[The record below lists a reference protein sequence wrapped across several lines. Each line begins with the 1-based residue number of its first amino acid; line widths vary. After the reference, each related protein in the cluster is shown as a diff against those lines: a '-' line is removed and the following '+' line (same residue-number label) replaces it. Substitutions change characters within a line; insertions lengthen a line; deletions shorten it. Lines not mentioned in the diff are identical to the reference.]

1 MANFNL
7 DKTLEIAIENY
18 AKKEPVLMAENADV
32 EYKPESQVFIVPYFG
47 KRYEVSFPQ
56 GQIRY
61 VGQEGEVSINNK
73 ILLLHYLS
81 NANGSHITGK
91 RISFKELPNGAIYN
105 DPFYK
110 RTIQPMLSIF
120 GNQASKLEELG
131 EKLGG
136 QPAGLGDFSITVP
149 LFPRISVT
157 YVIWEGDEEFPA
169 SGTVLFDE
177 TAKDYL
183 PTEDN
188 VVVASSV
195 IWAFKAMIS
204 SK

>member
-7 DKTLEIAIENY
+7 DKTLEVAVENF
-18 AKKEPVLMAENADV
+18 AQKEPGLMAENAGV
-32 EYKPESQVFIVPYFG
+32 AYKQESKVFIVPYFG
-47 KRYEVSFPQ
+47 KQYEISFPE
-56 GQIRY
+56 GQVKY
-61 VGQEGEVSINNK
+61 VGKEGEVSINNK

-81 NANGSHITGK
+81 NSRGTAISGK
-91 RISFKELPNGAIYN
+91 KISFKELPNGAIYN
-105 DPFYK
+105 DPFYR

-120 GNQASKLEELG
+120 GSQAAKLEELG
-131 EKLGG
+131 RKLGG
-136 QPAGLGDFSITVP
+136 EPAGLGDFSITMP

-188 VVVASSV
+188 VILASSV
-195 IWAFKAMIS
+195 IWAFKAMATN
-204 SK
+204 